1 MRDGEE
7 RIEPLRNAP
16 GQTFLLGFGL
26 RIPRGHVDG
35 EEVGGDAG
43 VGGARVM
50 LGEVTEGAADD
61 ETEFHFVV

>member
-7 RIEPLRNAP
+7 GIEPLRNAP
-16 GQTFLLGFGL
+16 GEALLLGFGL

-43 VGGARVM
+43 VGGACVM
-50 LGEVTEGAADD
+50 LGEVAKGAADD